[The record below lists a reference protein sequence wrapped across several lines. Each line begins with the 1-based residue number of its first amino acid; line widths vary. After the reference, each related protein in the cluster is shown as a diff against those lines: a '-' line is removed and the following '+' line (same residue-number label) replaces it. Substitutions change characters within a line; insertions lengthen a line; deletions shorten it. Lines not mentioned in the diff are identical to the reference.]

1 MVDYSYGNMYFYY
14 IKRNSKSRNGIN
26 WIMSFYQNDV
36 EEFMNI
42 GGQEYPAGQGTH
54 LYSKPEENED
64 QVQLYM
70 DLITEEYEET
80 LAAYKAGDVVELA
93 DGLADMVWV
102 IMGMASSLDI
112 DFENVWEEV
121 RRSNM
126 SKFVDG
132 VAIRNPDTGK
142 IMKPESFSE
151 PDLKTVLGL

>member
-1 MVDYSYGNMYFYY
+1 
-14 IKRNSKSRNGIN
+14 
-26 WIMSFYQNDV
+26 MSFYQNDV
-36 EEFMNI
+36 EMFMNI

-64 QVQLYM
+64 QIQLYM

-112 DFENVWEEV
+112 EFEDVWEEV

-142 IMKPESFSE
+142 IMKPDTFSE
-151 PDLKTVLGL
+151 PDLKTVLGV

>member
-1 MVDYSYGNMYFYY
+1 MN
-14 IKRNSKSRNGIN
+14 K
-26 WIMSFYQNDV
+26 MSFYQSDV

-42 GGQEYPAGQGTH
+42 GGQEYPAGQGTS
-54 LYSKPEENED
+54 LYSKPKENTA

-70 DLITEEYEET
+70 DLITEEYEEA

-112 DFENVWEEV
+112 DFEDVWEEV
-121 RRSNM
+121 KRSNM

-132 VAIRNPDTGK
+132 VAMRNPSTGK
-142 IMKPESFSE
+142 IMKPPTFSE
-151 PDLKTVLGL
+151 PDLNTVLFGVQNDH

>member
-1 MVDYSYGNMYFYY
+1 
-14 IKRNSKSRNGIN
+14 
-26 WIMSFYQNDV
+26 MSFYQSDV
-36 EEFMNI
+36 ETFMNI

-64 QVQLYM
+64 QIQLYM

-112 DFENVWEEV
+112 EFEDVWEEV

-142 IMKPESFSE
+142 IMKPDTFSE
-151 PDLKTVLGL
+151 PDLKTVLGV

>member
-1 MVDYSYGNMYFYY
+1 
-14 IKRNSKSRNGIN
+14 
-26 WIMSFYQNDV
+26 MSFYQSDV
-36 EEFMNI
+36 ETFMNI

-64 QVQLYM
+64 QIQLYL

-112 DFENVWEEV
+112 EFEDVWEEV

-142 IMKPESFSE
+142 IMKPDTFSE
-151 PDLKTVLGL
+151 PDLKTVLGV